1 MMIINNTYKKH
12 VIKWL
17 NEKKSYVKESTY
29 ANYSYIVYNY
39 IIPYVGNYNVKKLN
53 KKVFQDLI
61 LNLHEKS
68 LSNKTIKDIIMVI
81 KSSLRK
87 VFEENKIKSFS
98 LKLVYPKEKNIKTM
112 NVLSKNEQH
121 ILMEYII
128 KNISDKN
135 VGILL
140 SLLCGLRIGEVC
152 ALKWENIDLENKI
165 IHITKT
171 IQRIYI
177 KENNTILSK
186 VVITNPKTIK
196 SNRDIPINDFMYEKL
211 INLRKN
217 NNVFVL
223 SGNAQ
228 YIEPRTYRNYF
239 TKILKSLNLRHFK
252 YHSLRHTF
260 ASNLISLKID
270 YKTVSE
276 LLGHSNISL
285 TLNLYVHPSNQDKLE
300 CIDILTK
307 NIMYK

>member
-1 MMIINNTYKKH
+1 MIINNTYKKH

-17 NEKKSYVKESTY
+17 NEKKPYVKESTY

-61 LNLHEKS
+61 LNLHKKS

-98 LKLVYPKEKNIKTM
+98 LKLVYPKEKNTKTM

-252 YHSLRHTF
+252 YHALRHTF

-300 CIDILTK
+300 CIDILTQ

>member
-1 MMIINNTYKKH
+1 MIINNTYKKH

-53 KKVFQDLI
+53 KKVLQDLI

-239 TKILKSLNLRHFK
+239 TKILKSLNLRQFK
-252 YHSLRHTF
+252 YHALRHTF

>member
-1 MMIINNTYKKH
+1 MIINNTYKKH

-53 KKVFQDLI
+53 KKVLQDLI

-252 YHSLRHTF
+252 YHALRHTF

>member
-252 YHSLRHTF
+252 YHALRHTF

>member
-1 MMIINNTYKKH
+1 MIINNTYKKH

-17 NEKKSYVKESTY
+17 NEKKPYVKESTY

-61 LNLHEKS
+61 LNLHKKS

-98 LKLVYPKEKNIKTM
+98 LKLVYPKEKNTKTM

-223 SGNAQ
+223 SGNVQ

-252 YHSLRHTF
+252 YHALRHTF

-285 TLNLYVHPSNQDKLE
+285 TLNLYAHPSNQDKLE
-300 CIDILTK
+300 CIDILTQ
-307 NIMYK
+307 NIIYK

>member
-1 MMIINNTYKKH
+1 MIINNTYKKH

-17 NEKKSYVKESTY
+17 NEKKPYVKESTY

-61 LNLHEKS
+61 LNLHKKS

-98 LKLVYPKEKNIKTM
+98 LKLVYPKEKNTKTM

-239 TKILKSLNLRHFK
+239 TKILKSLNLRLFK
-252 YHSLRHTF
+252 YHALRHTF

-300 CIDILTK
+300 CIDILTQ

>member
-1 MMIINNTYKKH
+1 MIINNTYKKH

-17 NEKKSYVKESTY
+17 NEKKPYVKESTY

-61 LNLHEKS
+61 LNLHKKS

-98 LKLVYPKEKNIKTM
+98 LKLVYPKEKNTKTM

-223 SGNAQ
+223 SGNVQ

-252 YHSLRHTF
+252 YHALRHTF

-300 CIDILTK
+300 CIDILTQ

>member
-1 MMIINNTYKKH
+1 MIINNTYKKH

-252 YHSLRHTF
+252 YHALRHTF

>member
-1 MMIINNTYKKH
+1 MIINNTYKKH

>member
-1 MMIINNTYKKH
+1 MIINNTYKKH

-228 YIEPRTYRNYF
+228 YIESRTYRNYF

-252 YHSLRHTF
+252 YYALRHTF

-300 CIDILTK
+300 CIDILTQ

>member
-1 MMIINNTYKKH
+1 MIINNTYKKH

-128 KNISDKN
+128 KNINDKN

>member
-1 MMIINNTYKKH
+1 MIINNTYKKH

-252 YHSLRHTF
+252 YHALRHTF

-300 CIDILTK
+300 CIDILTQ

>member
-140 SLLCGLRIGEVC
+140 SLICGLRIGEVC

-252 YHSLRHTF
+252 YHALRHTF

-300 CIDILTK
+300 CIDILTQ

>member
-98 LKLVYPKEKNIKTM
+98 LKLVYSKEKNIKTM

-300 CIDILTK
+300 CIDILTQ

>member
-1 MMIINNTYKKH
+1 MIINNTYKKH

-39 IIPYVGNYNVKKLN
+39 IIPYVGNYDVKKLN

-81 KSSLRK
+81 KISLRK

-135 VGILL
+135 VGFLL

-252 YHSLRHTF
+252 YHALRHTF

-285 TLNLYVHPSNQDKLE
+285 TLNANASFSFIIFPTHFYL
-300 CIDILTK
+300 IFFF
-307 NIMYK
+307 M

>member
-1 MMIINNTYKKH
+1 MIINNTYKKH

-39 IIPYVGNYNVKKLN
+39 IIPYVGNYDVKKLN

-81 KSSLRK
+81 KISLRK

-135 VGILL
+135 VGFLL

-252 YHSLRHTF
+252 YHALRHTF

-300 CIDILTK
+300 CIDILTQ

>member
-1 MMIINNTYKKH
+1 MIINNTYKKH

-53 KKVFQDLI
+53 KKVLQDLI

-228 YIEPRTYRNYF
+228 YIDPRTYRNYF

-252 YHSLRHTF
+252 YHALRHTF

>member
-1 MMIINNTYKKH
+1 M
-12 VIKWL
+12 
-17 NEKKSYVKESTY
+17 
-29 ANYSYIVYNY
+29 
-39 IIPYVGNYNVKKLN
+39 
-53 KKVFQDLI
+53 FQDLI

-196 SNRDIPINDFMYEKL
+196 TNRDIPINDFMYEKL

-252 YHSLRHTF
+252 YHALRHTF

-285 TLNLYVHPSNQDKLE
+285 TINLYVHPSNQDKLD
-300 CIDILTK
+300 CIDILTQ

>member
-1 MMIINNTYKKH
+1 MIINNTYKKH

-53 KKVFQDLI
+53 KMVFQDLI
-61 LNLHEKS
+61 LSLHEKS

-98 LKLVYPKEKNIKTM
+98 LKLVYPKEKNIKIM

-177 KENNTILSK
+177 KVNNTILSK

-252 YHSLRHTF
+252 YHALRHTF

-300 CIDILTK
+300 CIEILTK

>member
-1 MMIINNTYKKH
+1 MIINNTYKKH

-61 LNLHEKS
+61 LSLHEKS

-98 LKLVYPKEKNIKTM
+98 LKLVYPKEKNIKIM

-186 VVITNPKTIK
+186 VLITNPKTIK

-252 YHSLRHTF
+252 YHALRHTF

-300 CIDILTK
+300 CIEILTK

>member
-135 VGILL
+135 IGILL

-300 CIDILTK
+300 CIDILTQ

>member
-1 MMIINNTYKKH
+1 MIINNTYKKH

-17 NEKKSYVKESTY
+17 NEKKTYVKESTY

-61 LNLHEKS
+61 LNLHKKS

-98 LKLVYPKEKNIKTM
+98 LKLVYPKEKNTKTM

-239 TKILKSLNLRHFK
+239 AKILKSLNLRHFK
-252 YHSLRHTF
+252 YHALRHTF

>member
-252 YHSLRHTF
+252 YHALRHTF

-300 CIDILTK
+300 CIDILTQ

>member
-1 MMIINNTYKKH
+1 MIINNTYKKH

-17 NEKKSYVKESTY
+17 NEKKPYVKESTY

-61 LNLHEKS
+61 LNLHKKS

-98 LKLVYPKEKNIKTM
+98 LKLVYPKEKNTKTM

-252 YHSLRHTF
+252 YHALRHTF

-285 TLNLYVHPSNQDKLE
+285 TLNLYAHPSNQDKLE
-300 CIDILTK
+300 CIDILTQ
-307 NIMYK
+307 NIIYK

>member
-1 MMIINNTYKKH
+1 MIINNTYKKH

-17 NEKKSYVKESTY
+17 NEKKPYVKESTY

-61 LNLHEKS
+61 LNLHKKS

-98 LKLVYPKEKNIKTM
+98 LKLVYPKEKNTKTM

-140 SLLCGLRIGEVC
+140 SLLCRLRIGEVC

-252 YHSLRHTF
+252 YHALRHTF

-300 CIDILTK
+300 CIDILTQ

>member
-81 KSSLRK
+81 KNSLRK

-252 YHSLRHTF
+252 YHALRHTF

-300 CIDILTK
+300 CIDILTQ

>member
-300 CIDILTK
+300 CIDILTQ

>member
-1 MMIINNTYKKH
+1 MIINNTYKKH

-87 VFEENKIKSFS
+87 IFEENKIKSFS

-252 YHSLRHTF
+252 YHALRHTF

-300 CIDILTK
+300 CIDILTQ

>member
-1 MMIINNTYKKH
+1 MIINNTYKKH

-217 NNVFVL
+217 DNVFVL

-252 YHSLRHTF
+252 YHALRHTF